1 MHQNEDTPPNE
12 QAHTNL
18 LDHHHLSSNI
28 EPITLQ
34 KTISKFVPCEHFTT
48 LAHAYRRQLEQCGSH
63 DSYLESQ
70 GLGLEKKH
78 STSSHANNGGGL
90 SSSQDE

>member
-34 KTISKFVPCEHFTT
+34 KTISKYVPTEHFTT
-48 LAHAYRRQLEQCGSH
+48 LANAYKR
-63 DSYLESQ
+63 
-70 GLGLEKKH
+70 
-78 STSSHANNGGGL
+78 
-90 SSSQDE
+90 

>member
-12 QAHTNL
+12 QAHSNL

-34 KTISKFVPCEHFTT
+34 KTISKYVPTEHFTT
-48 LAHAYRRQLEQCGSH
+48 LANAYKRQLEKCGSH
-63 DSYLESQ
+63 DSYLDSQ
-70 GLGLEKKH
+70 GLCGEKKH
-78 STSSHANNGGGL
+78 TTSSHPNNGGGL
-90 SSSQDE
+90 SSSQEE